1 MDLWLILFIFDGI
14 LFVIIAG
21 TVLYLG
27 VFAVAALFHSK
38 PVIPK
43 AKKLNRFV
51 ILIPAYK
58 QDNVIE
64 QTVLSALSQAYPQR
78 MFDVTVISDHQD
90 ELTNMRLAQYPITLL
105 IPNFEESAKA
115 KSLQYAILNL
125 PEFKI
130 YDAVIILDGDN
141 IIDQDF
147 LEQVNDAYEI
157 AATKAIQTHR
167 ISKNRDTAAARMDAI
182 FEESTKAKSLQYAIL
197 NLPEFKIYDAVI
209 ILDGDNIIDQD
220 FLDQVNN
227 AFEIAATKAIQTHRI
242 SKNRDTAA
250 ARMDAIFEEI
260 NNAIFRRGHIS
271 FGLSAALAG
280 SGTVFDFN
288 WYKTNVMRARTS
300 GEDKELEALLMRQDI
315 FVDYFDDIYVY
326 GEKKRTTTTLNE
338 QRGRWAMQQFSNLF
352 RNIRFLPGAIFRKQY
367 NLADKLIQ
375 WMLVPRTNM
384 IGIIMIMS
392 IVLPFIYLT
401 MAIKWWIL
409 GALALF
415 IFAIATPDYL
425 VDEMWDKTFLRS
437 PFVSLWK
444 MFSFKIHKKS

>member
-1 MDLWLILFIFDGI
+1 MDFWLILFIFDGI

-27 VFAVAALFHSK
+27 VFAMAALFHSK
-38 PVIPK
+38 PDIPK
-43 AKKLNRFV
+43 AKKFNRFV
-51 ILIPAYK
+51 VLIPAYK

-64 QTVLSALSQAYPQR
+64 QTVLAALSQAYPQR

-105 IPNFEESAKA
+105 IPN
-115 KSLQYAILNL
+115 
-125 PEFKI
+125 
-130 YDAVIILDGDN
+130 
-141 IIDQDF
+141 
-147 LEQVNDAYEI
+147 
-157 AATKAIQTHR
+157 
-167 ISKNRDTAAARMDAI
+167 

-220 FLDQVNN
+220 FLDQVND
-227 AFEIAATKAIQTHRI
+227 AYEMAATKAIQTHRI

-260 NNAIFRRGHIS
+260 NNTIFRRGHIS

-288 WYKTNVMRARTS
+288 WYKTNVMRTKTS

-315 FVDYFDDIYVY
+315 FVDYFDHIYVY
-326 GEKKRTTTTLNE
+326 GEKKRTTSKLNE

-409 GALALF
+409 GSLALF

-444 MFSFKIHKKS
+444 MFSFKIHKK

>member
-1 MDLWLILFIFDGI
+1 MDLWLILYIFDGI

-43 AKKLNRFV
+43 AKRFNRFV

-78 MFDVTVISDHQD
+78 MFDVTVISDHQE

-105 IPNFEESAKA
+105 TPDFEESTKA

-182 FEESTKAKSLQYAIL
+182 FEE
-197 NLPEFKIYDAVI
+197 
-209 ILDGDNIIDQD
+209 
-220 FLDQVNN
+220 
-227 AFEIAATKAIQTHRI
+227 
-242 SKNRDTAA
+242 
-250 ARMDAIFEEI
+250 I
-260 NNAIFRRGHIS
+260 NNTIFRRGHIS

-288 WYKTNVMRARTS
+288 WYKTNVMLTKTS

-315 FVDYFDDIYVY
+315 FVDYFDHIYVY
-326 GEKKRTTTTLNE
+326 GEKKRTTSKLNE
-338 QRGRWAMQQFSNLF
+338 QRGRWATQQFANLF
-352 RNIRFLPGAIFRKQY
+352 RNIRFLPGAFFRKQY
-367 NLADKLIQ
+367 NLADKIIQ

-384 IGIIMIMS
+384 IGVIMIMS

-401 MAIKWWIL
+401 LAIKWWIL
-409 GALALF
+409 GSLALF
-415 IFAIATPDYL
+415 IFAISTPDYL

-444 MFSFKIHKKS
+444 MFRIKSHKKS